1 MLVYI
6 PQAFVTNVWQLGI
19 LRFLVG
25 ISDAALLPQVQT
37 LLAKYSPNEYS
48 GRVFSYNQSAQF
60 MGNIFGPL
68 IGSTVSGM
76 FGYGGVFLSTAFL
89 VLINIGWVH
98 HSTKG
103 IDAKK
108 A

>member
-1 MLVYI
+1 
-6 PQAFVTNVWQLGI
+6 
-19 LRFLVG
+19 
-25 ISDAALLPQVQT
+25 
-37 LLAKYSPNEYS
+37 
-48 GRVFSYNQSAQF
+48 

-68 IGSTVSGM
+68 IGSTVSGA